1 MVCRLMR
8 HFNIRT
14 VVLVS
19 AVCLVLSLPVA
30 ATDLLLSPRHVPIG
44 TFFDGARVSLEAEI
58 PAGAEAVVE
67 VIGTT
72 GHLALMRKGRRG
84 GLWMSVGEIQIQNAQ
99 NLYLL
104 MSSALKLPTLT
115 GAPTPWGF
123 DALESRLTFSGALDS
138 HEKDR
143 FFHEFVELKESEGLF
158 GVTPGA
164 LKIKHT
170 EGGERVSGSFQLPA
184 KVAPGDYQVRLSVIQ
199 DGKLVEQQT
208 ETIKVNMVGFPAA
221 MASLA
226 FNHAA
231 LYGLIA
237 VLIAIVVGFL
247 MGFMFK
253 DKGGH

>member
-1 MVCRLMR
+1 MSRRLMR
-8 HFNIRT
+8 NFILRT
-14 VVLVS
+14 MVFS
-19 AVCLVLSLPVA
+19 AAVCLMASLPA
-30 ATDLLLSPRHVPIG
+30 AAADLLVSLRHVDIG

-58 PAGAEAVVE
+58 PAGADAVVE

-84 GLWMSVGEIQIQNAQ
+84 GLWMSVGEIQIDHTP
-99 NLYLL
+99 NLYLVL
-104 MSSALKLPTLT
+104 TSSPRLPELA
-115 GAPTPWGF
+115 GAAMPWGF
-123 DALESRLTFSGALDS
+123 DALKSQITFSGSLDAS
-138 HEKDR
+138 EKER
-143 FFHEFVELKESEGLF
+143 FSKEFIQLKESEGLF
-158 GVTPGA
+158 GIVPGG
-164 LKIKHT
+164 LKIKPT
-170 EGGERVSGSFQLPA
+170 AAGERVSGSFQLPA

-237 VLIAIVVGFL
+237 VLIAIVVGFV